1 MRHFVF
7 CHCFCSVYRYSW
19 NCLWAR
25 LAAEKLMP
33 VFFPPAEV
41 KAFANAKVAAQHKAE
56 IDTSIDAVGAARRLG
71 YASAEDK
78 RQEEAIVQARADLES
93 KVTVAIWR
101 QFEANA
107 NRSKLDEAASSKV
120 RDSDAAAAAAYDLA
134 AAAWTCL
141 AAMEEKGENEAFK
154 KIFPAHVKPKMKKA
168 ETGTFQYF
176 FKQKME
182 EETKRRLQREID
194 IQKEIERRKQQNRP
208 KRQVRSS
215 SPEGL
220 GFLGVLIDFARGIR
234 PKERSDEGSNPGGC
248 SGMDTSVKPW

>member
-33 VFFPPAEV
+33 VLFPPAEV
-41 KAFANAKVAAQHKAE
+41 KAFADAKVAAQHKAE
-56 IDTSIDAVGAARRLG
+56 IDTSIDAVAFARRLG

-78 RQEEAIVQARADLES
+78 RQKEAIVEARADLES

-141 AAMEEKGENEAFK
+141 AAMEEKG
-154 KIFPAHVKPKMKKA
+154 AHVKPKMKKA
-168 ETGTFQYF
+168 ETGTFEYF

-182 EETKRRLQREID
+182 EETKSRLQREID

-208 KRQVRSS
+208 KREVRSAS
-215 SPEGL
+215 SEAGL
-220 GFLGVLIDFARGIR
+220 GGFGVLVDLARVFFR
-234 PKERSDEGSNPGGC
+234 PKERSDEGGNPGGC
-248 SGMDTSVKPW
+248 GGMDTSVKPW